1 MQKKTIQGRDIAFN
15 RKMLESKETGMLIL
29 RHKPRKERLKQR
41 ESGLNQVLCKI
52 ARDNNI
58 ILAFDMQEL
67 AEEHDKKTKAEI
79 LSRMLQNIK
88 LIKKFKNKFKLL
100 NPGNKHQAFSFLL
113 TLGLP
118 TNQAKQATENVE

>member
-1 MQKKTIQGRDIAFN
+1 MQKKIIQGRDIAFN
-15 RKMLESKETGMLIL
+15 RKMLESRETGVLIL
-29 RHKPRKERLKQR
+29 GHKPRKERLKQR

-58 ILAFDMQEL
+58 ILAFDMKEITQEK
-67 AEEHDKKTKAEI
+67 DKKTRAEI

-88 LIKKFKNKFKLL
+88 LIRKFKNKFRLL
-100 NPGNKHQAFSFLL
+100 NPENKHQAFSFLL

-118 TNQAKQATENVE
+118 TNQAKEAVE